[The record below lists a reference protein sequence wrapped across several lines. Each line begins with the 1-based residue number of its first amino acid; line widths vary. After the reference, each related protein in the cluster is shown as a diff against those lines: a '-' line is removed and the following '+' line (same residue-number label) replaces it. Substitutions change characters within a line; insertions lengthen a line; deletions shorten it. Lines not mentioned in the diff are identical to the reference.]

1 VLTAVGMK
9 DDLTTIDPA
18 QLAAVTGGTTSTD
31 QSQQLQMMLQQLMS
45 SIQSLAQ
52 NQGGGN
58 NQLMQLL
65 PIFMMMRDRN
75 APAPAPVVYPET
87 VVGPDGLTY
96 TKAG

>member
-1 VLTAVGMK
+1 MK

-18 QLAAVTGGTTSTD
+18 QLAAVTGGATSTD
-31 QSQQLQMMLQQLMS
+31 QSQQLQLMLQQLMS
-45 SIQSLAQ
+45 SIQDLAKNNQ
-52 NQGGGN
+52 NGGN

-75 APAPAPVVYPET
+75 APAAPPVVYPET
-87 VVGPDGLTY
+87 VVGPDGQTY